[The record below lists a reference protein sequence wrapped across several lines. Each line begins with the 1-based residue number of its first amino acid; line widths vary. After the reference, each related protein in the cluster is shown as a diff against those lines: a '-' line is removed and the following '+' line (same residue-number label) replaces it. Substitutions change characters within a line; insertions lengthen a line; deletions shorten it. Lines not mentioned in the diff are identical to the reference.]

1 MKTYL
6 LPDKSKESKKKT
18 NFKRKTVNP
27 EWNEKIKVDFPLFLM
42 IFANMKFVA
51 LLRVTYCSPF
61 IIHHIHL

>member
-27 EWNEKIKVDFPLFLM
+27 EWNEKIKVDFPLILT
-42 IFANMKFVA
+42 IFANLKLVA
-51 LLRVTYCSPF
+51 LLSFTHSSPF
-61 IIHHIHL
+61 VSS